1 MSPLTTALCRCSL
14 VRTFNMRCILWQLH
28 CCRIKCCQ
36 KQITFELSFYV
47 IYCTMTPLTTA
58 LCRDHGSYVVW
69 VNNRVFLIKLLMN
82 SFGIADAAIF
92 LMQAMLTEDFNFSK
106 IYFYFYIHMM
116 QGYLMHAIKHS
127 IAYHWTCA
135 SEHTKNI

>member
-1 MSPLTTALCRCSL
+1 
-14 VRTFNMRCILWQLH
+14 
-28 CCRIKCCQ
+28 
-36 KQITFELSFYV
+36 
-47 IYCTMTPLTTA
+47 MTPLTTA

-69 VNNRVFLIKLLMN
+69 VNNRVSFIKLLMN

-92 LMQAMLTEDFNFSK
+92 LMQAMLTEDFHFSK
-106 IYFYFYIHMM
+106 IYFYFSIHMM
-116 QGYLMHAIKHS
+116 QGYLMHAIKQS